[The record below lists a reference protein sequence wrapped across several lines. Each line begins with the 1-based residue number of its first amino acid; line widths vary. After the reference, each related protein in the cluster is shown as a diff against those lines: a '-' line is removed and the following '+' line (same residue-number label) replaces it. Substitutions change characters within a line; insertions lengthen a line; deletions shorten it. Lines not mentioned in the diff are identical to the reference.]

1 MPRAAYEGNS
11 PPVKYAAF
19 VELQDPYLRAQL
31 WRKFNGAQK
40 HEVNVLLGH
49 FKSQVQRQL
58 NMLSWFQKF
67 SFLYTTASAERVG
80 LQAPHYDLE
89 PWNYTTATVKLG
101 FMPLDE
107 SGMFLEV
114 WAPGNLFG
122 EIVFVKYGTIFI
134 IDKEVVHAG
143 GFSESGRRMQ
153 FCFSSKVLDIAPKQI
168 KTGIIGRHNNNY
180 ETDEVRSQFS

>member
-1 MPRAAYEGNS
+1 M
-11 PPVKYAAF
+11 
-19 VELQDPYLRAQL
+19 
-31 WRKFNGAQK
+31 
-40 HEVNVLLGH
+40 
-49 FKSQVQRQL
+49 
-58 NMLSWFQKF
+58 
-67 SFLYTTASAERVG
+67 YTTDSAERVG
-80 LQAPHYDLE
+80 LQAPHYNLE
-89 PWNYTTATVKLG
+89 PGNYSTATVKLG

-153 FCFSSKVLDIAPKQI
+153 FCFSSKALDIEHKQI
-168 KTGIIGRHNNNY
+168 KTAVCYHNNDY
-180 ETDEVRSQFS
+180 DTDQVRSQFS